1 MAAQDS
7 GASRLKKRLW
17 SCNEMHD
24 HGTLAWWYEKDGC
37 KLVAAGRAQD
47 TPVSNSPTS
56 HEPTQPQQEVRAWL
70 VEVTTAQEIPLANKK
85 DITIGRMDDRKGI
98 FPDVDL
104 TPVDPGRTASR
115 EHARIIR
122 NDDSTFSVIDNG
134 RATNGTYLN
143 GSPLAAGEITLL
155 KRGDSLIF
163 GTVWC
168 RFHYEKVLVG
178 APEPDTAGEAEAAA
192 VAPPERRSEFA
203 FGMNENIEVDGR
215 DFHTQTEDLGWD
227 QESILTVVYSAGA
240 IVFTRKT
247 PYSFFRERRG
257 EDFQPSHMVQ
267 FQHRSIVAGIKAGK
281 YQEWFSSS

>member
-1 MAAQDS
+1 MRD
-7 GASRLKKRLW
+7 R
-17 SCNEMHD
+17 
-24 HGTLAWWYEKDGC
+24 GTLALWHEKDGC
-37 KLVAAGRAQD
+37 NLAAVGRAQD
-47 TPVSNSPTS
+47 KLVSNSLTS
-56 HEPTQPQQEVRAWL
+56 HEPNAGQQKVRAWL
-70 VEVTTAQEIPLANKK
+70 VEVTTAKEIPLADKK

-122 NDDSTFSVIDNG
+122 NDDNTFSVIDNG

-143 GSPLAAGEITLL
+143 GAPLVAGDTILL

-168 RFHYEKVLVG
+168 RFHYEKALVG
-178 APEPDTAGEAEAAA
+178 APAPEAVEGAPEPVA
-192 VAPPERRSEFA
+192 VEPPERRSEFA

-215 DFHTQTEDLGWD
+215 NFHTQTEDLGWD
-227 QESILTVVYSAGA
+227 QESILTVVYTAGA

-257 EDFQPSHMVQ
+257 DDIQPSHMVQ

-281 YQEWFSSS
+281 YQEWFTAT